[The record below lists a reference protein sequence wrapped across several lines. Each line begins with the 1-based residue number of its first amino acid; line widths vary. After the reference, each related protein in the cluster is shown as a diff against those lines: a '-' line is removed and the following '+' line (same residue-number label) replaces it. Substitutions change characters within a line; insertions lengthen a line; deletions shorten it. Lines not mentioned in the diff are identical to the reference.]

1 MGSTSD
7 KRQKLLPTND
17 KTRKKIPITGT
28 WTDIIYF
35 FFQKEEYIVFL
46 QIYHKTRVL
55 KSVCRAYENFYKA
68 TRLVL
73 HITCEKCLD

>member
-35 FFQKEEYIVFL
+35 FFSERGVYSLFTNLPQNEGIEIGL
-46 QIYHKTRVL
+46 Q
-55 KSVCRAYENFYKA
+55 SV
-68 TRLVL
+68 
-73 HITCEKCLD
+73 